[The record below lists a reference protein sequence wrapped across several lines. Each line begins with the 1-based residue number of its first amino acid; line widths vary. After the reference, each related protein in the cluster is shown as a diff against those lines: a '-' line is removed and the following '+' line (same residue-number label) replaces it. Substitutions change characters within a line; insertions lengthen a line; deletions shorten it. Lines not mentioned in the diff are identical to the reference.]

1 MKAVDA
7 AIGPKVDENEL
18 VFELIA
24 EGERLR
30 IQPSVSPRELF
41 DFELLNIRQ
50 TISYFFEVFHRVRIR
65 LGKVLITQIDVAL
78 CEDVTVAI
86 VVSVLSQLI
95 GKTLRVVKDLRAIII
110 ISNFSMNNIKYNKHI
125 ALTRVSHLPTGPS
138 PSRCLSFCS
147 YFRIT
152 FLAYIVLV
160 FGML

>member
-1 MKAVDA
+1 MLNIVLEDCIADLRSPFLVKKLGRVTAHEDHGGLLRELSLQILHVWQHMKAVDA

-78 CEDVTVAI
+78 CEDVTVTI

-95 GKTLRVVKDLRAIII
+95 GKTLRVVKDLHA
-110 ISNFSMNNIKYNKHI
+110 NHY
-125 ALTRVSHLPTGPS
+125 
-138 PSRCLSFCS
+138 
-147 YFRIT
+147 
-152 FLAYIVLV
+152 
-160 FGML
+160 